1 MKQKLTAIV
10 LAAGKSTRMK
20 TTLSKVLHPVRG
32 QELILYPLQAISKL
46 ATVEQ
51 IIVVVGHNRAEVVN
65 TLKNKLNL
73 PDRIRLDFV
82 TQKEQKGTAHAVKV
96 ALPKAISDHIVILCG
111 DSPLITAETLVEAEK
126 TYFQEQMDG
135 IVLSTFLDDPAAY
148 GRMIRDHKAKLL
160 KITETRDLPEP
171 ERMSLKE
178 VNSGMYFLNKRKTAE
193 VLNRIK
199 RNESKKEFYL
209 TDIVEIF
216 NEKGY
221 NISSFVMKD
230 HTEMLSVN
238 TLNELATVDKIMNNR
253 LLRNWMREGVR
264 FVDPESTFICQ
275 DTVFGQ
281 DTVVY
286 PFVYIEKN
294 VTIGSHCSVGP
305 FIHLKDGVVLDD
317 HVAVGNFLEV
327 VRSHIKSFSKAKHF
341 GYLGDVVVGNKVNIG
356 AGTVVANYD
365 GKNKNKSTIDNGA
378 FIGSD
383 TVLVAPVCVQQ
394 DAMTAAGSVV
404 TKNVPQRTV
413 VAGVPAKK
421 LRKR

>member
-32 QELILYPLQAISKL
+32 LELILYPLQAISKL
-46 ATVEQ
+46 STVQQ
-51 IIVVVGHNRAEVVN
+51 IIVVVGHNKAEVVKALN
-65 TLKNKLNL
+65 TKLTL
-73 PDRIRLDFV
+73 PARIQLDFV

-96 ALPKAISDHIVILCG
+96 ALPKAISEHIVILCG

-126 TYFQEQMDG
+126 TYYREQLDG

-148 GRMIRDHKAKLL
+148 GRMIRDHRAKLL
-160 KITETRDLPEP
+160 KITETRDIPEP

-221 NISSFVMKD
+221 NVSSFVMKD

-253 LLRNWMREGVR
+253 LLKYWMREGVR
-264 FVDPESTFICQ
+264 FVDPESTFISH

-286 PFVYIEKN
+286 PFVYIEKK
-294 VTIGSHCSVGP
+294 VKIGNHCSVGP

-327 VRSHIKSFSKAKHF
+327 VRSRIKSFSKAKHF

-356 AGTVVANYD
+356 AGTVIANYD
-365 GKNKNKSTIDNGA
+365 GKNKNKTTIDNGA

-383 TVLVAPVCVQQ
+383 TVLVAPVCVQK

-421 LRKR
+421 LKNR